1 MNLPE
6 PLAPDSTCAP
16 ARAHVQT
23 PSEAVAE
30 RDVRAAP
37 LHARGLAYTYPHAH
51 ATVFEDIALH
61 ARAGSL
67 LAVLGNNGSG
77 KSTLLSLLVGNVR
90 SMHGEVEVCGSPLEG
105 LSRRQA
111 ARWLAF
117 VSQQQCAPHLSVYDQ
132 VLLGRRPYLSWSV
145 TERDRTVVAHC
156 IERLGLEGFA
166 QRFCDE
172 LSGGERQKAYI
183 ARALAQEPNVLLLD
197 EPTSALDP
205 KNQIEVMRAVR
216 DITVHE
222 DIATVVVMHD
232 INLALRFCD
241 RFMLMRDGNIVV
253 EGAREAVTP
262 ETLERTFDIA
272 FHLVEVAGETIAL
285 PSQDLPL

>member
-1 MNLPE
+1 MNALE
-6 PLAPDSTCAP
+6 PLAPGFATAP
-16 ARAHVQT
+16 ARAHVPA
-23 PSEAVAE
+23 PSDEARRPDAH
-30 RDVRAAP
+30 ATP
-37 LHARGLAYTYPHAH
+37 LHARGLAYAYPRAH
-51 ATVFEDIALH
+51 ATVFDDIALH

-77 KSTLLSLLVGNVR
+77 KSTLLNLLVGNTR
-90 SMHGEVEVCGSPLEG
+90 PTRGEVEVCGSPLES

-111 ARWLAF
+111 ARRLAF

-145 TERDRTVVAHC
+145 TEHDRTVVARC

-172 LSGGERQKAYI
+172 LSGGERQKVYI

-205 KNQIEVMRAVR
+205 RNQIEVMQAVR
-216 DITVHE
+216 DIAVHE
-222 DIATVVVMHD
+222 NIATVVVMHD
-232 INLALRFCD
+232 INLAMRFCD
-241 RFMLMRDGNIVV
+241 RFMLMRDGNIVA
-253 EGAREAVTP
+253 EGPRDAVTP
-262 ETLERTFDIA
+262 ETLERTFDIS
-272 FHLVEVAGETIAL
+272 FHLAEVADEIIAL
-285 PSQDLPL
+285 PSRDIPL